1 MRSMTKMTKMYI
13 DFCLIGRIFLKK
25 KENTDKYRNRCEN
38 RYSLLCKKVLGGFRM
53 PKLTKREYLILGIA
67 LIAIFV
73 IFYLN
78 SKDQNASS
86 FVFSSKDQ
94 DMKANFHLNGEPVD
108 PSDKEEEKFIV
119 VDVCGEV
126 KNPGVIQLS
135 AGSRVVDAVNLA
147 GGLLETA
154 DRRQVNLARILNDG
168 EQVYIPKIG
177 EAANL
182 STTSG
187 SRSGKININT
197 ASEEELKSLN
207 GVGDALAKR
216 IVEYRE
222 KNGFFKDI
230 HEITNVSGIGEKKFE
245 SMKEQ
250 ICVY

>member
-1 MRSMTKMTKMYI
+1 
-13 DFCLIGRIFLKK
+13 
-25 KENTDKYRNRCEN
+25 
-38 RYSLLCKKVLGGFRM
+38 M

-67 LIAIFV
+67 LIAVFI

-78 SKDQNASS
+78 SEDQNVSN
-86 FVFSSKDQ
+86 FIFSSEEQ
-94 DMKANFHLNGEPVD
+94 DMKANLDVNEDMVD
-108 PSDKEEEKFIV
+108 SAEKDEGKFIV
-119 VDVCGEV
+119 VDICGEV

-135 AGSRVVDAVNLA
+135 VGSRVVDAVDLA

-168 EQVYIPKIG
+168 EQVYIPKVG
-177 EAANL
+177 EETNL
-182 STTSG
+182 SSTSG
-187 SRSGKININT
+187 SQPGKININT

-245 SMKEQ
+245 NMKEQ
-250 ICVY
+250 ICVH